1 MPNENKQTG
10 LWGEDLAVSYL
21 RDKGYLILQR
31 NFTRRV
37 GEIDIIAKDGK
48 TVVFVEVKLR
58 KSTRFGAPA
67 EYVNAA
73 KQRRLLLTA
82 ELWLQAHPEE
92 LWSRFDVIEILAPQ
106 GCETPRVKINHIED
120 AYES

>member
-10 LWGEDLAVSYL
+10 LWGEDIAVAYL
-21 RDKGYLILQR
+21 RDKGYEILQR

-37 GEIDIIAKDGK
+37 GEIDIIARDGK

-58 KSTRFGAPA
+58 KGTYYGSPA

-73 KQRRLLLTA
+73 KRRRLLLTA
-82 ELWLQAHPEE
+82 ELWLQAHPREFR
-92 LWSRFDVIEILAPQ
+92 SRFDVIEILAPQ
-106 GCETPRVKINHIED
+106 GQATQRLKINHIED